1 MSLNGKKTVVIGGS
15 SGIGMAVAMAT
26 ADAGSQLVIAGRSL
40 EKLEKAKKALGGDTD
55 VYPLDITRQD
65 DVRQCFEK
73 IGPFDHLVCTAVAG
87 ANAPF
92 LEMDTTT
99 ARAVFETK
107 FWGQYYAAKYGAP
120 NIRPGGSITLF
131 SGVAAKRPVEGL
143 SALASA
149 NGAIEALCRSL
160 AVELGPI
167 RVNAVSPAVI
177 DTPQYSRMPDDK
189 RKKYL
194 EQYGSTL
201 PVKRLGT
208 PEDVAQTVLYL
219 IVNGYAT
226 GTLAEVN
233 GGYRLV

>member
-1 MSLNGKKTVVIGGS
+1 MSLKEKKAVVIGGS
-15 SGIGMAVAMAT
+15 SGIGMAISKT
-26 ADAGSQLVIAGRSL
+26 LLDEGSHLVIASRSS
-40 EKLEKAKKALGGDTD
+40 EKLKKAKHALGGDTEVHQVD
-55 VYPLDITRQD
+55 VTRED
-65 DVRQCFEK
+65 DVRQCFEE

-92 LEMDTTT
+92 LEMDT
-99 ARAVFETK
+99 AVAKAVFETK
-107 FWGQYYAAKYGAP
+107 FWGQYYAAKYGAHH
-120 NIRPGGSITLF
+120 ITQGGSITLF
-131 SGVAAKRPVEGL
+131 SGVAAKRPVDGL
-143 SALASA
+143 SALAAA

-194 EQYGSTL
+194 EQYGSRL
-201 PVKRLGT
+201 PVKRLGA
-208 PEDVAQTVLYL
+208 PEDVAQTVLHL
-219 IVNGYAT
+219 ISNGYTT